1 MVLVRDVQ
9 GLQTEEEME
18 AYLNRMR
25 ESLSSVHLML
35 QHTAAPN
42 MKALERM
49 REVRDKFQGVAEGTC
64 SFILSTTWLIN
75 NGRRPESATVQFN
88 NFLL

>member
-1 MVLVRDVQ
+1 MLLVHDFQ
-9 GLQTEEEME
+9 CLQTEEEME

-42 MKALERM
+42 MKALEKM
-49 REVRDKFQGVAEGTC
+49 REVRDKFQGVAEGNC
-64 SFILSTTWLIN
+64 SLIYIN
-75 NGRRPESATVQFN
+75 HIVNK
-88 NFLL
+88 